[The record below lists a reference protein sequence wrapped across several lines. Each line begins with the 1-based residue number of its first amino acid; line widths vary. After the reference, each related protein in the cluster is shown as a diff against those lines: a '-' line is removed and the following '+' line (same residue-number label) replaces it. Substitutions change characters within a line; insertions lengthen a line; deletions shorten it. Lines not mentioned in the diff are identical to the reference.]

1 MKKMLLLIPLVLVLI
16 ALAQEGNDKAARADL
31 LYDRDA
37 VIKFCQPGL
46 MGCAPRI
53 IVDDKSYLIDPV
65 GPSLQEAMQKL
76 EQSYFND
83 KVYVTAPGTVVGF
96 IVREKGHF
104 PNPTA
109 EFEVFKIIA
118 MDFSRKK

>member
-1 MKKMLLLIPLVLVLI
+1 
-16 ALAQEGNDKAARADL
+16 
-31 LYDRDA
+31 
-37 VIKFCQPGL
+37 
-46 MGCAPRI
+46 
-53 IVDDKSYLIDPV
+53 
-65 GPSLQEAMQKL
+65 MQKL